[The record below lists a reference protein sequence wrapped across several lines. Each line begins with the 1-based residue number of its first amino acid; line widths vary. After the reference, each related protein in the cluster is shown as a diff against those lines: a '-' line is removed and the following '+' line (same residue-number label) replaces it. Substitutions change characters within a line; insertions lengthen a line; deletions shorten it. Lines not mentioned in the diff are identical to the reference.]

1 MILIIQNV
9 CAWWRWE
16 TERKR
21 EISRRKETRELY
33 ITLYDEQ
40 VDYSADLIDGLKRS

>member
-1 MILIIQNV
+1 MCVLGGGGRQ
-9 CAWWRWE
+9 

-21 EISRRKETRELY
+21 EISRRKETKELY

-40 VDYSADLIDGLKRS
+40 VDYSADLIDDLKRS